1 MTAGASEETPR
12 PQIFG
17 GYVLV
22 KALGRGAMGD
32 VHLARP
38 TDTGRGI
45 PSPVVV
51 KRLHGELA
59 NRKGFVSRFK
69 HEAAVAVA
77 VDSPHVARV
86 YDVGAVGETLY
97 ICMDYVAGWP
107 LSAVLDAILDSGHHA
122 SVASVAD
129 LIAGGLA
136 GLHALHTAVDPKS
149 KKPLEIVHRDLSP
162 KNLMVGEDGLMRL
175 IDLGLGKS
183 NAQSW
188 RTRTGVVMGSV
199 GYMPPEQARGERVD
213 ARADVYAMGVV
224 AFEMLALRN
233 FIKRGPLPAMMKAS
247 TAPTFVPPSRYRPDV
262 PPGLDAVIEKAL
274 RIDRDERYP
283 TAQAFLEDLRSV
295 VPPSDAR
302 GGMRSLLEDLFGS
315 TRQQR
320 EEEIRALMMLPVEGE
335 SFDVRPTRVF
345 GMRDG
350 ILPPELVPTEHRPNP
365 SRPLPAAREPT
376 VGAVPVTQIPEG
388 TAATELA
395 SIDPS
400 LAPDTRVL
408 VKDRPMTTSTSS
420 IVSIKGD
427 THWAPPKKRSV
438 SVGVFAA
445 GLGIATAVG
454 AIVAVIAVR
463 ALEEPVVH
471 APTSPRR
478 AVVSTPRPSVAEL
491 PAPPPPTEPERVAP
505 VEVAAPPPRSRR
517 TRTKPPPEKKV
528 AAPTP
533 DTIER
538 LDARL
543 TALKGRVQKM
553 RSGAP
558 KAKQAEL
565 LQLLRDITVAQ
576 SSNELEQKRA
586 DLARL
591 TRRAKALQ

>member
-1 MTAGASEETPR
+1 
-12 PQIFG
+12 
-17 GYVLV
+17 
-22 KALGRGAMGD
+22 
-32 VHLARP
+32 
-38 TDTGRGI
+38 
-45 PSPVVV
+45 
-51 KRLHGELA
+51 
-59 NRKGFVSRFK
+59 
-69 HEAAVAVA
+69 
-77 VDSPHVARV
+77 
-86 YDVGAVGETLY
+86 
-97 ICMDYVAGWP
+97 
-107 LSAVLDAILDSGHHA
+107 
-122 SVASVAD
+122 
-129 LIAGGLA
+129 
-136 GLHALHTAVDPKS
+136 
-149 KKPLEIVHRDLSP
+149 
-162 KNLMVGEDGLMRL
+162 
-175 IDLGLGKS
+175 
-183 NAQSW
+183 
-188 RTRTGVVMGSV
+188 
-199 GYMPPEQARGERVD
+199 
-213 ARADVYAMGVV
+213 
-224 AFEMLALRN
+224 
-233 FIKRGPLPAMMKAS
+233 
-247 TAPTFVPPSRYRPDV
+247 
-262 PPGLDAVIEKAL
+262 
-274 RIDRDERYP
+274 
-283 TAQAFLEDLRSV
+283 
-295 VPPSDAR
+295 
-302 GGMRSLLEDLFGS
+302 
-315 TRQQR
+315 
-320 EEEIRALMMLPVEGE
+320 
-335 SFDVRPTRVF
+335 
-345 GMRDG
+345 
-350 ILPPELVPTEHRPNP
+350 
-365 SRPLPAAREPT
+365 
-376 VGAVPVTQIPEG
+376 
-388 TAATELA
+388 
-395 SIDPS
+395 PS